1 MAATPPGN
9 SPAERGNIGT
19 DTPSSEPESASA
31 AVKVPPDGDRVARGR
46 RHSRPL
52 SAARFLARLEAL
64 RSDEEQAKYRRYFKT
79 GPGEYAEG
87 DFFTGVRMGEVF
99 ELAKEFAG
107 MELPDVEALLEQD
120 IHEARA
126 GAVKIMALQASAK
139 KTPERRRRELFELY
153 LRRHDRINNWDLV
166 DLGAPRVVGGW
177 LRDKPRDV
185 LYDLARSPD
194 LWERR
199 TAIVATSW
207 FLRDGEQDDTY
218 AIAELLLGDPEDLI
232 HKAVG
237 GWLRDAGRSDRQ
249 RLLQFLDTHAP
260 TMPRVALRYAI
271 EHLDQAQRQD
281 YLARRTAK
289 RGHIGTDTPAF
300 EPESA
305 AAAVKVP
312 PDRRRAAP
320 KGPGTATTM

>member
-1 MAATPPGN
+1 M
-9 SPAERGNIGT
+9 
-19 DTPSSEPESASA
+19 DTPSFEPESASA
-31 AVKVPPDGDRVARGR
+31 AVKVPPDGNMGEVPPDGDRVA
-46 RHSRPL
+46 SSTPPP
-52 SAARFLARLEAL
+52 SAAWFLARLEAL

-79 GPGEYAEG
+79 GPGDYAEG
-87 DFFTGVRMGEVF
+87 DVFTGVRMGEVF

-107 MELPDVEALLEQD
+107 MELPDVDALLEQD

-153 LRRHDRINNWDLV
+153 LRRHGRINNWDLV

-177 LRDKPRDV
+177 LRDKPRKV

-218 AIAELLLGDPEDLI
+218 AIAELLLGDSEDLI

-271 EHLDQAQRQD
+271 EHLDPAQRQD
-281 YLARRTAK
+281 YLARRT
-289 RGHIGTDTPAF
+289 GS
-300 EPESA
+300 SA
-305 AAAVKVP
+305 
-312 PDRRRAAP
+312 
-320 KGPGTATTM
+320 

>member
-1 MAATPPGN
+1 MTATP
-9 SPAERGNIGT
+9 
-19 DTPSSEPESASA
+19 D
-31 AVKVPPDGDRVARGR
+31 
-46 RHSRPL
+46 
-52 SAARFLARLEAL
+52 AARFLERLEAL
-64 RSDEEQAKYRRYFKT
+64 RSDEEQAKYGRYFKT
-79 GPGEYAEG
+79 GPGDYAEG

-99 ELAKEFAG
+99 GLAREFGG
-107 MELPDVEALLEQD
+107 MDLPDLESLLHQD

-126 GAVKIMALQASAK
+126 GAVKIMALQAAAK
-139 KTPERRRRELFELY
+139 KTPGCRRRELFELY

-218 AIAELLLGDPEDLI
+218 AIAELLLGDAEDLI

-237 GWLRDAGRSDRQ
+237 GWIREAGRGDGP
-249 RLLQFLDTHAP
+249 RLLQFLDAHAP

-271 EHLDQAQRQD
+271 EHLDPAQRRH
-281 YLARRTAK
+281 YLELGAPRK
-289 RGHIGTDTPAF
+289 R
-300 EPESA
+300 
-305 AAAVKVP
+305 
-312 PDRRRAAP
+312 
-320 KGPGTATTM
+320 TTM

>member
-1 MAATPPGN
+1 MTTP
-9 SPAERGNIGT
+9 
-19 DTPSSEPESASA
+19 D
-31 AVKVPPDGDRVARGR
+31 
-46 RHSRPL
+46 
-52 SAARFLARLEAL
+52 AARFLERLEAL
-64 RSDEEQAKYRRYFKT
+64 RSDGEQAKYGRYFKT
-79 GPGEYAEG
+79 GPGDYAEG

-99 ELAKEFAG
+99 ALAREFAALD
-107 MELPDVEALLEQD
+107 LPDLEALLEQD

-126 GAVKIMALQASAK
+126 GAVKIMALQAAAK
-139 KTPERRRRELFELY
+139 KTPGPRRRELFELY

-218 AIAELLLGDPEDLI
+218 AIAELLLGDSEDLI

-237 GWLRDAGRSDRQ
+237 GWLRDAGRSDRP
-249 RLLQFLDTHAP
+249 RLLQFLDAHAA

-271 EHLDQAQRQD
+271 EHLDTAQRQH
-281 YLARRTAK
+281 YLGLGAPGRRT
-289 RGHIGTDTPAF
+289 
-300 EPESA
+300 
-305 AAAVKVP
+305 
-312 PDRRRAAP
+312 
-320 KGPGTATTM
+320 TM